1 MGKAKLNKK
10 LTSLILILALV
21 ATIIPT
27 SVYGN
32 LLVSW
37 STNGVAI
44 PRGCNVPSFYWK
56 NMR

>member
-10 LTSLILILALV
+10 LTSLILILALA

-32 LLVSW
+32 LLVSR

-44 PRGCNVPSFYWK
+44 PRGCNIPSFY
-56 NMR
+56 

>member
-1 MGKAKLNKK
+1 MGKAKLNRKW
-10 LTSLILILALV
+10 TSLILILALV

-32 LLVSW
+32 LLVSR

-44 PRGCNVPSFYWK
+44 PRGCNVHSFY
-56 NMR
+56 

>member
-1 MGKAKLNKK
+1 MVKPHQEVVIGKAKLNKK

-32 LLVSW
+32 LLVSR
-37 STNGVAI
+37 AQ
-44 PRGCNVPSFYWK
+44 K
-56 NMR
+56 NRV